1 MSCYRYQTHYETQPG
16 LMKETTAIKNQNPEG
31 RRLETKGI
39 LNPTLKKKNC
49 FECETTIKF

>member
-1 MSCYRYQTHYETQPG
+1 MSCCGFQTHYEPQPG

-39 LNPTLKKKNC
+39 LNPTFLYDF
-49 FECETTIKF
+49 FECETTLEF

>member
-39 LNPTLKKKNC
+39 LNPTLKKK
-49 FECETTIKF
+49 IVLSVKLP

>member
-1 MSCYRYQTHYETQPG
+1 MSCCGFQTHYEPQPG

-39 LNPTLKKKNC
+39 LNLLFLMIFLSVKLP
-49 FECETTIKF
+49 